1 MPLLIDGHNLIGR
14 LPDLSLEDPDDEA
27 LLVQRL
33 RRYCLRHRRRA
44 TVVFDAGLPGG
55 AALDLSAP
63 PVEVVFSSPSSTA
76 DAVIRERIQRARDPR
91 GLLVV
96 SSDRSVQEAARL
108 RGARVEAAEDFAAR
122 LDQPSPPQAQEG
134 ERTLSEDEVMEWLEV
149 FERGRA

>member
-14 LPDLSLEDPDDEA
+14 LADLSLEDPDDEA

-55 AALDLSAP
+55 PAPALSAP

-76 DAVIRERIQRARDPR
+76 DAVIRERIRRARDPR

-96 SSDRSVQEAARL
+96 SSDRSVQEAARQ
-108 RGARVEAAEDFAAR
+108 RGARVETAEGFAAR
-122 LDQPSPPQAQEG
+122 LDQPSPPQAQEA
-134 ERTLSEDEVMEWLEV
+134 ERPLSEEEVVEWLEV
-149 FERGRA
+149 FERGKA